1 MDVTGSG
8 PTARVATRPEPVG
21 VTHPAAIPA
30 VAARPDPVA
39 VARPAGTPP
48 AVTRPAAIPAAAG
61 QPVIDLLTGPL
72 RPAAVLAVH
81 SAAVTLAVDTGCRTR
96 VVTLL
101 TVEASG
107 VPNGLRTALHAADR
121 PFAQLRAGD
130 AAFVGAG
137 RAELPGLKLT
147 VVRTVRTAVPPVRP
161 LPAAVTAIAA
171 AAHDA
176 RRGLPDA
183 PVDALREALA
193 VGTASQVRRT
203 VSALVGLGAGST
215 PGGDDVL
222 CGTLA
227 GLHATGRSGLV
238 QQVSVA
244 ALDGLEQRTTLVSA
258 DLLRLAAAGHA
269 CAEATEGLVVAG
281 RGPDPVLRRAL
292 ARLLA
297 VGHTSGAD
305 LATGLAVAL
314 AVPTRPL
321 PRAPRNRPRIV
332 IRAPSRTTDEEY
344 TGP

>member
-1 MDVTGSG
+1 MDVTASVPAA
-8 PTARVATRPEPVG
+8 PTARSVTPATPRSAAVPAGASGSAALPEVAERPAPLS
-21 VTHPAAIPA
+21 IP
-30 VAARPDPVA
+30 RPVA
-39 VARPAGTPP
+39 V
-48 AVTRPAAIPAAAG
+48 PAAAG
-61 QPVIDLLTGPL
+61 PPVVDLLTGPL

-81 SAAVTLAVDTGCRTR
+81 SAAVTLAVDTGHRSR
-96 VVTLL
+96 VVTVL

-121 PFAQLRAGD
+121 PFAHLRPGD
-130 AAFVGAG
+130 AAVVGAG
-137 RAELPGLKLT
+137 RAELPGLQLS
-147 VVRTVRTAVPPVRP
+147 VVRTVRTGVPPVLA
-161 LPAAVTAIAA
+161 LPAAVATITAA
-171 AAHDA
+171 ARDA

-193 VGTASQVRRT
+193 VGAASEVRRA

-227 GLHATGRSGLV
+227 GLHATGRSALV

-269 CAEATEGLVVAG
+269 CAEAVEVLLAAA
-281 RGPDPVLRRAL
+281 RGPGPLLHRAL
-292 ARLLA
+292 GRLLA

-314 AVPTRPL
+314 EVPTRPL
-321 PRAPRNRPRIV
+321 PRAPRIRPRIV
-332 IRAPSRTTDEEY
+332 IPAHSRTTDEEY